1 MSVIASF
8 SVASEDIAFGQALA
22 ATETRIELTQF
33 VPVDGEFIPYFWK
46 ERDGDTEKFERTARD
61 HPAVAD
67 LVNLDG
73 RVDAALYRIDWAE
86 GTDGFLDAL
95 DEHDVL
101 VEKATTNH
109 GEQWFFR
116 LRAFGQEEL
125 SAFQSACYDH
135 GIQLDVRRVIHNPD
149 PKTDNDG
156 DRALVGVTDK
166 QRDAIELALER
177 GYFEVPRKASATE
190 LAAEVGISR
199 QAFSRRLQRGQQS
212 VFTNLFTDL
221 HGP

>member
-8 SVASEDIAFGQALA
+8 GVASEDIALGQALA
-22 ATETRIELTQF
+22 GTETRIELTQF

-46 ERDGDTEKFERTARD
+46 ERNGDREQFERTVRD

-95 DEHDVL
+95 NEQDVL
-101 VEKATTNH
+101 VEKASTNH
-109 GEQWFFR
+109 GEKWFFR

-135 GIQLDVRRVIHNPD
+135 GPI
-149 PKTDNDG
+149 
-156 DRALVGVTDK
+156 A
-166 QRDAIELALER
+166 
-177 GYFEVPRKASATE
+177 
-190 LAAEVGISR
+190 
-199 QAFSRRLQRGQQS
+199 
-212 VFTNLFTDL
+212 
-221 HGP
+221 